1 MDTVSGYQIAVQ
13 QEHMII
19 MILMTVA
26 VVWAV
31 KFFGELIKKEIM
43 IFKLGKSTREKD
55 ILQRRVLI
63 SEVEWKIENLF
74 ITFFAVMFALNILYP
89 LMDIPFLFKVP
100 FTMHE
105 NNLACTL
112 YRLLLYYKGGLTV

>member
-31 KFFGELIKKEIM
+31 NFFGELIKKEIM
-43 IFKLGKSTREKD
+43 IFKLGKSTRAKD

-74 ITFFAVMFALNILYP
+74 ITFFAVMFVLSILYP

-100 FTMHE
+100 FT
-105 NNLACTL
+105 
-112 YRLLLYYKGGLTV
+112 VQ

>member
-43 IFKLGKSTREKD
+43 IFKLGKSTGKRYFAKEGTD
-55 ILQRRVLI
+55 FR
-63 SEVEWKIENLF
+63 SGVEDRKSFHNLF
-74 ITFFAVMFALNILYP
+74 CSHVC
-89 LMDIPFLFKVP
+89 FK
-100 FTMHE
+100 HS
-105 NNLACTL
+105 LSS
-112 YRLLLYYKGGLTV
+112 YGYSISI

>member
-1 MDTVSGYQIAVQ
+1 MGGK
-13 QEHMII
+13 
-19 MILMTVA
+19 ILWRTY
-26 VVWAV
+26 
-31 KFFGELIKKEIM
+31 KKEIM

-74 ITFFAVMFALNILYP
+74 ITFFAVMFALSILYP

-100 FTMHE
+100 FTMH
-105 NNLACTL
+105 
-112 YRLLLYYKGGLTV
+112 

>member
-74 ITFFAVMFALNILYP
+74 ITFFAVMFALSILYP

-100 FTMHE
+100 FTMH
-105 NNLACTL
+105 
-112 YRLLLYYKGGLTV
+112 

>member
-31 KFFGELIKKEIM
+31 KFFGELIKK
-43 IFKLGKSTREKD
+43 KL
-55 ILQRRVLI
+55 
-63 SEVEWKIENLF
+63 
-74 ITFFAVMFALNILYP
+74 
-89 LMDIPFLFKVP
+89 
-100 FTMHE
+100 
-105 NNLACTL
+105 
-112 YRLLLYYKGGLTV
+112 